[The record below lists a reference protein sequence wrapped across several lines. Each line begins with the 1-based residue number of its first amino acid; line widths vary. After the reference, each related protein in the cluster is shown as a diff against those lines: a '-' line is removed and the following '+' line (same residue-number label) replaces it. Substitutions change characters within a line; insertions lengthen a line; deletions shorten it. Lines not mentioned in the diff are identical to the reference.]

1 MPGKDSDDIVVQAG
15 GELVRLVYS
24 YSSCYAHDAA
34 LPQPAFPRLSLAMGK
49 TRENTTP
56 DYYLALETTFQRQVN
71 RLVGQIT
78 MVNKMMEDQIDRWS
92 R

>member
-1 MPGKDSDDIVVQAG
+1 
-15 GELVRLVYS
+15 
-24 YSSCYAHDAA
+24 
-34 LPQPAFPRLSLAMGK
+34 MGK